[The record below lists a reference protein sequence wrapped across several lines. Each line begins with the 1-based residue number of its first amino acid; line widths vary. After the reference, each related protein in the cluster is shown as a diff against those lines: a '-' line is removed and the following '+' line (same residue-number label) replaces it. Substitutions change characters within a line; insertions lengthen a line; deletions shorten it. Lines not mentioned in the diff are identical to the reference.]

1 MTISMPNQTAVT
13 EFILLGFPGL
23 QPSFFL
29 PVSLAMSL
37 EYIISLIANSTVIIL
52 IILREQLH
60 QPMYIIIANLALSDL
75 FYDTIALPKIIAK
88 YWFGAGSITFHGC
101 FFQLFCVHSLG
112 SLDSLIIMLMAI
124 DRYVAICQPLRY
136 HSIITNKLVALF
148 CCFSW
153 LFAALIGLIITL
165 IAVQVPYCGPNRV
178 KNCVCASQA
187 VIVLACVDTT
197 LERRK
202 GFIIAMC
209 VHLFP
214 LAVIILS
221 YILIIRV
228 VHLSANNGN
237 WQKAFYTC
245 TTHVIVIG
253 LYFIPRLCLYIINL
267 IPLVLDPDINMLIV
281 FLFTFVPH
289 FANPIIFCLRTKE
302 IRNILGQ
309 ICDSICP
316 RAELRFR
323 TPAKRHCSSI
333 ILKGQ

>member
-23 QPSFFL
+23 QPNFFL
-29 PVSLAMSL
+29 PVSLTLFLA
-37 EYIISLIANSTVIIL
+37 YIVSLIANSTVIIL

-75 FYDTIALPKIIAK
+75 LFDTITLPKIIAK
-88 YWFGAGSITFHGC
+88 YWFGAGSISFNWC
-101 FFQLFCVHSLG
+101 FFQIFCVHNLG

-136 HSIITNKLVALF
+136 HSIISNKLATLLCYLCWF
-148 CCFSW
+148 C
-153 LFAALIGLIITL
+153 AALIGLAISINAGQL
-165 IAVQVPYCGPNRV
+165 PYCGPNRV
-178 KNCVCASQA
+178 KNCFCSNA
-187 VIVLACVDTT
+187 VLIVLACVDVP

-202 GFIIAMC
+202 GFIIAIC

-245 TTHVIVIG
+245 TTHLIVIG
-253 LYFIPRLCLYIINL
+253 LYFIPRLFLYIISQAPLTLDADTNVL
-267 IPLVLDPDINMLIV
+267 IISV
-281 FLFTFVPH
+281 FTFIPH
-289 FANPIIFCLRTKE
+289 FASPITFCLRTKE

-309 ICDSICP
+309 MFNNFGP
-316 RAELRFR
+316 RFE
-323 TPAKRHCSSI
+323 H
-333 ILKGQ
+333 G

>member
-23 QPSFFL
+23 QPNFFL
-29 PVSLAMSL
+29 PVSLTLFLA
-37 EYIISLIANSTVIIL
+37 YIVSLIANSTVIIL

-75 FYDTIALPKIIAK
+75 LFDTITLPKIIAK
-88 YWFGAGSITFHGC
+88 YWFGAGSISFFDC

-112 SLDSLIIMLMAI
+112 YLDSLIIMLMAI

-136 HSIITNKLVALF
+136 HSIISNKVLTLLCCMFGF
-148 CCFSW
+148 C
-153 LFAALIGLIITL
+153 AALYGLYITL
-165 IAVQVPYCGPNRV
+165 IAVQVPYCGPNHV
-178 KNCVCASQA
+178 NNCFCSNQA
-187 VIVLACVDTT
+187 VIVLACVDVS
-197 LERRK
+197 LEKRER
-202 GFIIAMC
+202 FIIGMS

-245 TTHVIVIG
+245 TTHLIVIG
-253 LYFIPRLCLYIINL
+253 MHFIPRLFVYSTSQTSLIFDDDINVLIVCLYTF
-267 IPLVLDPDINMLIV
+267 IPHL
-281 FLFTFVPH
+281 
-289 FANPIIFCLRTKE
+289 ASPIFFCLRTIE

-309 ICDSICP
+309 TFNIFLGQTLHKICEKASY
-316 RAELRFR
+316 
-323 TPAKRHCSSI
+323 
-333 ILKGQ
+333 

>member
-23 QPSFFL
+23 QPNFFL
-29 PVSLAMSL
+29 PVSLTLFLA
-37 EYIISLIANSTVIIL
+37 YIVSLIANSTVIIL

-75 FYDTIALPKIIAK
+75 LFDTITLPKIIAK
-88 YWFGAGSITFHGC
+88 YWFGAGSISFNWC

-124 DRYVAICQPLRY
+124 DRYIAICQPLRY
-136 HSIITNKLVALF
+136 HSIISNKVATLLCYLF
-148 CCFSW
+148 W
-153 LFAALIGLIITL
+153 IFAALIGLAMTL
-165 IAVQVPYCGPNRV
+165 IAVQVPYCGQNRV
-178 KNCVCASQA
+178 KNCFCASQS
-187 VIVLACVDTT
+187 VIVLACVDVT

-202 GFIIAMC
+202 GYSIAMC

-228 VHLSANNGN
+228 VHLSANHEN

-245 TTHVIVIG
+245 TTHLLVIG
-253 LYFIPRLCLYIINL
+253 LYFIPRLFVYSTSQAPLILDADINILILCLYTF
-267 IPLVLDPDINMLIV
+267 IPHL
-281 FLFTFVPH
+281 
-289 FANPIIFCLRTKE
+289 ASPIIFCLRTKE

-309 ICDSICP
+309 IINTIFHIDS
-316 RAELRFR
+316 EHGSR
-323 TPAKRHCSSI
+323 T
-333 ILKGQ
+333 LQ

>member
-23 QPSFFL
+23 QPNFFL
-29 PVSLAMSL
+29 PVSLTLFLA
-37 EYIISLIANSTVIIL
+37 YIVSLIANSTVIIL

-75 FYDTIALPKIIAK
+75 LFDTITLPKIIAK
-88 YWFGAGSITFHGC
+88 YWFGAGSISFNWC

-136 HSIITNKLVALF
+136 HSIISNKLVALICYF
-148 CCFSW
+148 LW
-153 LFAALIGLIITL
+153 IFAALMGLALTL
-165 IAVQVPYCGPNRV
+165 IAVQVPYCGPNRI
-178 KNCVCASQA
+178 KNCFCASQS
-187 VIVLACVDTT
+187 VIVLACVDVS
-197 LERRK
+197 LERKK
-202 GFIIAMC
+202 GVIIGMS
-209 VHLFP
+209 VHLIP

-245 TTHVIVIG
+245 TTHLLVIG
-253 LYFIPRLCLYIINL
+253 LYFIPRLFVYSTSQIPLILDADINILILCLYTF
-267 IPLVLDPDINMLIV
+267 IPHL
-281 FLFTFVPH
+281 
-289 FANPIIFCLRTKE
+289 ASPIIFCLRTKE

-309 ICDSICP
+309 TFHNTIHMEPKHRC
-316 RAELRFR
+316 RTLR
-323 TPAKRHCSSI
+323 
-333 ILKGQ
+333 